1 MLRSLGLRVVEAAVS
16 LAIASV
22 LIWGLLLLTEGDPA
36 RRILVA
42 RGIHDPTAGQ
52 IEDFRVQAHLDESAP
67 VQYAYWVSD
76 LLHGD
81 LGTSWRT
88 GQPIADEFVSRIPAT
103 VVLAVT
109 ALAIAIAISLAL
121 ALIPVIWRRP
131 WLDHLG
137 RLVAGAFIVIPNF
150 LIALVFLDILVVRF
164 GLGRVV
170 ADGTFATVGLPAL
183 ALALGLAGY
192 WSRILRTSLLDAST
206 MAYLD
211 VSAARGTSAAR
222 RTVSHVL
229 RNALP
234 AFLTVIGIG
243 VASLLAGAPVIES
256 LFTWPGVGRYTIE
269 AIVARDLPVVQAYTL
284 LAVALYIVVSLI
296 VDLTLI
302 VLDPRRAAT
311 RSTKRTAGSLA
322 TEAGVTA

>member
-1 MLRSLGLRVVEAAVS
+1 MLRSLGLRVVEAAGS
-16 LAIASV
+16 LAIASG

-42 RGIHDPTAGQ
+42 RGVRDPAPRQ
-52 IEDFRVQAHLDESAP
+52 IEDFRTQAHLDESAP

-76 LLHGD
+76 LFHGD

-88 GQPIADEFVSRIPAT
+88 GKPIAGEFVSRIPAT
-103 VVLAVT
+103 VMLAMT
-109 ALAIAIAISLAL
+109 ALAIAVGISLAL
-121 ALIPVIWRRP
+121 ALIPVIWRSP

-137 RLVAGAFIVIPNF
+137 RLIAGAFIVVPNF
-150 LIALVFLDILVVRF
+150 LVALVFLDIVVIRL

-183 ALALGLAGY
+183 ALALGSAGY

-211 VSAARGTSAAR
+211 VSTARGTSAFR
-222 RTVSHVL
+222 RTVTHVL

-234 AFLTVIGIG
+234 AFLTVVGIG

-256 LFTWPGVGRYTIE
+256 LFTWPGIGRYTIE

-284 LAVALYIVVSLI
+284 FSVVLYIVVSLI

-302 VLDPRRAAT
+302 VLDPRRAAA

-322 TEAGVTA
+322 TEAAVTA